1 MKQTV
6 GDMIRSMAVVLAVVG
21 ALMLVT
27 WRPDPDPVRVVD
39 IDPLVIVASSQ
50 ADYPIVVP
58 TLAGLRPTSVRWEPT
73 EESGDIAVWH
83 VGYVTEADQ
92 YLEITQSTSSDPLFL
107 QKETGNG
114 EITSLIDID
123 GQQWQYFT
131 AETGDSLVGL
141 VGGVTT
147 IVQGTGT
154 ELELTEAV
162 RSLSPAI
169 DTVAD

>member
-21 ALMLVT
+21 ALLLVT

-39 IDPLVIVASSQ
+39 IDPLVIVASAQ
-50 ADYPIVVP
+50 ADYPVLVP
-58 TLAGLRPTSVRWEPT
+58 TLVGLRPTSVRWEPT
-73 EESGDIAVWH
+73 DESGDIAVWH
-83 VGYVTEADQ
+83 VGYVTEGDQ
-92 YLEITQSTSSDPLFL
+92 YLEITQSIASDPLFL

-114 EITSLIDID
+114 EIIAVVDID

-131 AETGDSLVGL
+131 AESGDSLVG
-141 VGGVTT
+141 VVDGVTT
-147 IVQGTGT
+147 IIQGTGT

-162 RSLSPAI
+162 QSLSPAI
-169 DTVAD
+169 ETVVD